1 MSLAHCYSHGKGVE
15 VDFDKAFLYHEKAA
29 DMGKLFFCNVVLLCS
44 SS

>member
-29 DMGKLFFCNVVLLCS
+29 DKGKLFFYVMFLYS
-44 SS
+44 SA